1 MNCWKI
7 LGIQSTSDIATIKK
21 AYAKLA
27 AECHI
32 ERDQKGFQLL
42 HEAYV
47 DAMEIA
53 KAQAKRLPQETKE
66 QPEPKPAA
74 FRAVPG
80 NLRKLGLAGSVDD
93 EAPPVQEESRQPE
106 PDVYQF
112 LPPEDIN
119 AKSGEEQGEGYD
131 FPTGQ
136 GASPSP
142 ENEPEDDDE
151 DWAPGYAFPR
161 PVGKPGLQWP
171 LKEPLQEAPPKQN
184 GGYTFP
190 KGDVQNQPPSPEN
203 EGTEATPG
211 YVFPRSA
218 DTSDPESPPK
228 KSPQQDAGYSFP
240 ENNTVDAPT
249 PEEMPR
255 KHGEYQF
262 PKGTPDGP
270 PPPPP
275 PQSAPAPLRGLPVAR
290 TGGMIFPGI
299 LPLGDMHIP
308 FMPLPL
314 GGAEES
320 FPQTKEELERL
331 QILDNARKN
340 CLEDMRNLLEQDAP
354 EQAWYPILLGADFT
368 LIQYSG
374 KFLQELQTL
383 CLKQLS
389 PAMGS
394 ALYTAYGFASNKAL
408 RKYPVASALH
418 AFLNQTLQLPQED
431 IPFLPLSETLHK
443 SDIALK
449 GLVRLFETCS
459 EPYICDQAVRARTF
473 TQIQH
478 QPYFIFKLTVFLGTN
493 DVTDMWRQALAQAYQ
508 FHEPPVSPCLQVLA
522 ELLPA
527 AIQAPVRAEYHPT
540 ADNLLLD
547 EAALG
552 DFYVAARNDMLSL
565 LRKTRKAFPKSSRRG
580 PWDYLFTRPEIELVR
595 CDAQFLAGLLGFLQ
609 EGLMPVGIWAALAD
623 AYAAEFATLPPEAPV
638 IQEALEELSPKE
650 QVTACLMML
659 RYILETPKE
668 APPENPSFWKIVKS
682 MLRSI

>member
-27 AECHI
+27 AECQI